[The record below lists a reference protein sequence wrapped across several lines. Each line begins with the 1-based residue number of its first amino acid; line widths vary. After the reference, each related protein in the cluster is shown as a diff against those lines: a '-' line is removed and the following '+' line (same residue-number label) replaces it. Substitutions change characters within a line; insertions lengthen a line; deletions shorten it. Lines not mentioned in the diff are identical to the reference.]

1 MGKLLHRIR
10 TISFVLLIIS
20 SIAAPGKLFGQG
32 KFSVSGGFSLP
43 ELLNGSVL
51 YQLKQSQIGL
61 NIGFYPK
68 YSYKYI
74 PLSAIYYYHF
84 AGSSEFS
91 TLRPWYGK
99 SGLMYLVDEDQ
110 YMLDKSLYIPLLLGR
125 NFNMSMHFGLNLEIG
140 LAFLIY
146 NDNTIKEY
154 HEYPYG
160 SPEVGSTPSGG
171 FAFFYRF

>member
-1 MGKLLHRIR
+1 MGELLHRIR
-10 TISFVLLIIS
+10 TISFVLFIIS
-20 SIAAPGKLFGQG
+20 AIVTPIKLFGQG

-43 ELLNGSVL
+43 ELINGGIL
-51 YQLKQSQIGL
+51 YQIKQSQVGL

-74 PLSAIYYYHF
+74 PLTANYYYHF
-84 AGSSEFS
+84 AGSSKFS

-110 YMLDKSLYIPLLLGR
+110 YILDKSLYFPLLVGR
-125 NFNMSMHFGLNLEIG
+125 NFNMSNHFGLNLEIG
-140 LAFLIY
+140 LAFLLY
-146 NDNTIKEY
+146 SDRTIKEY

-160 SPEVGSTPSGG
+160 PAEVGSTPSGG
-171 FAFFYRF
+171 FSFFYRF